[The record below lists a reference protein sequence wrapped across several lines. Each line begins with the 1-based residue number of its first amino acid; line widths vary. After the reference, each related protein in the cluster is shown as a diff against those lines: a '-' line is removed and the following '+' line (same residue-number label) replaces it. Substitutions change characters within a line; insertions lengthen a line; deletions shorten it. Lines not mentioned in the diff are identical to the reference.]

1 MKRLAAILFAL
12 TIAVGSVSQVWSDSY
27 APSETKDAPGFDR
40 LKTLVGEWRGK
51 DSDGK
56 VVDVSYNLTAANT
69 AVMETLKMSDGATMV
84 TLYHSDGK
92 RLMMTHYCL
101 LGNQPRM
108 QGAVD
113 DKSLAFS
120 FVDAT
125 NLPSRDAPHMY
136 KLVMRFPDKD
146 QLTHEWTMRASGL
159 DKTETFRF
167 QRQR

>member
-1 MKRLAAILFAL
+1 MKHVATFLLVVAVLAGLAPLVRSE
-12 TIAVGSVSQVWSDSY
+12 TYVS
-27 APSETKDAPGFDR
+27 SETKDAPGFDR
-40 LKTLVGEWRGK
+40 MKSLVGEWRGK

-56 VVDVSYNLTAANT
+56 VVDVSYSLTAGNT
-69 AVMETLKMSDGATMV
+69 AVMETLKMSDGASMV

-108 QGAVD
+108 QGAAD
-113 DKSLAFS
+113 DRSLTFS

-146 QLTHEWTMRASGL
+146 HLTHEWTMRASGL

-167 QRQR
+167 QRQK